1 MAEVVDVKEENDTVD
16 IKEEYGEEGDLLE
29 IELGRGSHK
38 TFTFEIYLLHKLSL
52 PVEGGT
58 FYNLLSVTRQCCEI

>member
-1 MAEVVDVKEENDTVD
+1 MAEVVDAKEENDTVD

-38 TFTFEIYLLHKLSL
+38 TFTFEIYLLYKTITACRGWDFEAFL
-52 PVEGGT
+52 
-58 FYNLLSVTRQCCEI
+58 